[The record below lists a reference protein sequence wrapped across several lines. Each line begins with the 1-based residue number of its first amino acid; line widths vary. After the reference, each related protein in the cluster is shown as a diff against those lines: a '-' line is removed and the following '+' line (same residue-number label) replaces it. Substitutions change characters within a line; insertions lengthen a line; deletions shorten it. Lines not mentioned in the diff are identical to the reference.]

1 MRPAVEFEIPGGG
14 IKCQVGWGR
23 KTWENESFMG
33 GNGTVEIKEM
43 DLHFLQG
50 EWVNMAMSEGNL
62 RTFDEKLDGE
72 DASFDERRW
81 TVVGKMTSFIEGF
94 EMVTLTGK

>member
-1 MRPAVEFEIPGGG
+1 MPSWMG
-14 IKCQVGWGR
+14 

-33 GNGTVEIKEM
+33 GNGTFEIKEM

-50 EWVNMAMSEGNL
+50 GWVNMAMSEGNL

>member
-23 KTWENESFMG
+23 HGKMRHLWG
-33 GNGTVEIKEM
+33 EM
-43 DLHFLQG
+43 AHLRLRKWICIFLQG